1 MLIQLEKVW
10 KTYRMGLVDI
20 TVLKGVDLNI
30 EAGSFITIL
39 GPSGSGKSTLLH
51 IASCLDTPTQGR
63 VLLERKDVSSFSEDQ
78 LANIRGNK
86 IGFVFQQF
94 NLLPNLNALD
104 NTSLPLIFKGVSET
118 EGKFRAKALLD
129 ALELGGRLTHRPAEM
144 SGGEQQRVALA
155 RALINDPDIIVAD
168 EPTGNIDSRTG
179 EKIMNIFVDFHR
191 RGKTIIIVTHDVR
204 VANYGQEI
212 IEIKDGEIIDR
223 RPVN

>member
-20 TVLKGVDLNI
+20 TVLKGIDLNI

-63 VLLERKDVSSFSEDQ
+63 VLLEGKDVSSFSEDQ

-179 EKIMNIFVDFHR
+179 EKIMNIFVDFNR
-191 RGKTIIIVTHDVR
+191 RGKTIIIVTHDLR

>member
-1 MLIQLEKVW
+1 
-10 KTYRMGLVDI
+10 MGLVDI
-20 TVLKGVDLNI
+20 TVLKGIDLNI

-63 VLLERKDVSSFSEDQ
+63 VLLEGKDVSSFSEDQ

-191 RGKTIIIVTHDVR
+191 RGKTIIIVTHDLR

>member
-1 MLIQLEKVW
+1 
-10 KTYRMGLVDI
+10 MGLVDI
-20 TVLKGVDLNI
+20 TVLKGIDLNI

-63 VLLERKDVSSFSEDQ
+63 VLLEGKDVSSLSEDQ

-104 NTSLPLIFKGVSET
+104 NASLPLIFKGVSEN

-191 RGKTIIIVTHDVR
+191 RGKTIIIVTHDLK

-223 RPVN
+223 RLVN

>member
-20 TVLKGVDLNI
+20 TVLKGIDLNI

-63 VLLERKDVSSFSEDQ
+63 VLLEGKDVSSFSEDQ

-191 RGKTIIIVTHDVR
+191 RGKTIIIVTHDLR